1 MKLLLEKWNKFLIE
15 ARKLP
20 CPAPTQDLELNTKNR
35 DAAIQAEHIQYG
47 PLNVGEPGDYWRNIA
62 EYWDTTEEAA
72 QKSLC
77 GNCVAF
83 DISPRMKD
91 CMPGETSDEDGDLGY
106 CWMHHFKCH
115 SARSCR
121 TWAKGGPILEDDISE
136 DWQSRHE
143 DKEELEEGGKPGLWA
158 NIAAKKKRMKAGSG
172 EKKAKPGEADYP
184 KTLDIKE
191 TFYEVDAIDDNE
203 EYCPVCRE
211 AQEIEEEKKPCKPS
225 KGKRFAKRVDG
236 KCRSYGQSGKA
247 KDGGDRIRPGTA
259 KADAY
264 CARSAGIKKCKNPP
278 CANTLSRKKWKCQ
291 GKRSVVQENNCATSY
306 WCMVTLQKLVF
317 TLFALLIITSCVSSQ
332 WSPTTIY
339 HPETENIQTTT
350 PIAGEYIVMIYST
363 DWCYWCKVAK
373 KWMKKEK
380 IKFLERDYDDP
391 FHKKKLKEYAK
402 TIGYKGDLNSVP
414 IFVIGKK
421 ILIGYNPDQIL
432 CEIGR
437 SKCSSQL
444 FSSWQTPLEQD

>member
-1 MKLLLEKWNKFLIE
+1 
-15 ARKLP
+15 
-20 CPAPTQDLELNTKNR
+20 
-35 DAAIQAEHIQYG
+35 
-47 PLNVGEPGDYWRNIA
+47 
-62 EYWDTTEEAA
+62 
-72 QKSLC
+72 
-77 GNCVAF
+77 
-83 DISPRMKD
+83 
-91 CMPGETSDEDGDLGY
+91 
-106 CWMHHFKCH
+106 
-115 SARSCR
+115 
-121 TWAKGGPILEDDISE
+121 
-136 DWQSRHE
+136 
-143 DKEELEEGGKPGLWA
+143 
-158 NIAAKKKRMKAGSG
+158 
-172 EKKAKPGEADYP
+172 
-184 KTLDIKE
+184 
-191 TFYEVDAIDDNE
+191 
-203 EYCPVCRE
+203 
-211 AQEIEEEKKPCKPS
+211 
-225 KGKRFAKRVDG
+225 
-236 KCRSYGQSGKA
+236 
-247 KDGGDRIRPGTA
+247 
-259 KADAY
+259 
-264 CARSAGIKKCKNPP
+264 
-278 CANTLSRKKWKCQ
+278 
-291 GKRSVVQENNCATSY
+291 
-306 WCMVTLQKLVF
+306 MVTLQKLVF

-402 TIGYKGDLNSVP
+402 IIGYKGDLNSVP